1 MEFFLCN
8 KFNLPSS
15 YVKSTMQQSSAV
27 SKALWP
33 QSVNCLVRVSFAL
46 KMVRGGG
53 WKQKSSDFFEKK
65 LTYSQSAT

>member
-1 MEFFLCN
+1 
-8 KFNLPSS
+8 
-15 YVKSTMQQSSAV
+15 MQQSSAV

-33 QSVNCLVRVSFAL
+33 QSVNCLGRVSFAL